1 MADARRR
8 FVRRQ
13 WARRWLTWRYVF
25 AGVLAL
31 VVVVGGVYLV
41 FFSSALSVQGVEV
54 EGTQT
59 LTEEKVREVADVPT
73 GGPLATV
80 DLDRIAYRVRALAV
94 VKSAE
99 VTRKWP
105 HDVLI
110 EIVERQPVAVVEIAG
125 ELHNLDDEGVV
136 FGSYDRAPKGLP
148 RVHAESGVDAEALA
162 EGAAVVAALPDE
174 IATKVDH
181 AEVVSVDKITLRL
194 RDGREVLWGSAA
206 QSADKAKVLA
216 AMLRHDARVYDV
228 SVPGQPTCLPA
239 GCFQQ

>member
-1 MADARRR
+1 MADARKR

-13 WARRWLTWRYVF
+13 WARRWLTWRYVV
-25 AGVLAL
+25 AAVLVL
-31 VVVVGGVYLV
+31 VVLVGGVYLV
-41 FFSSALSVQGVEV
+41 FFSSTLSVQGVEV

-59 LTEEKVREVADVPT
+59 LSEAKVREVADVPT

-110 EIVERQPVAVVEIAG
+110 EIVERQPVAVVEIGG
-125 ELHNLDDEGVV
+125 ELHNLDADGVV
-136 FGSYDRAPKGLP
+136 FGSYDRPPRGLP
-148 RVHAESGVDAEALA
+148 RVRAESGVNAEALA
-162 EGAAVVAALPDE
+162 EGAAVVAALPDA

-181 AEVVSVDKITLRL
+181 AEVVSVDKITLLL
-194 RDGREVLWGSAA
+194 RDGREVMWGSAA
-206 QSADKAKVLA
+206 QSDEKAEVLA

-239 GCFQQ
+239 GCFQ